1 MARRNR
7 RTHRRSQTAA
17 EGPDQAQLQ
26 SFYQGADAL
35 VEQQLDAAF
44 EHELRAAVHLVVSVE
59 GDRWSW

>member
-1 MARRNR
+1 M
-7 RTHRRSQTAA
+7 HHRSQTAA
-17 EGPDQAQLQ
+17 DGPDQARLH

>member
-7 RTHRRSQTAA
+7 RIRHRSQSAA
-17 EGPDQAQLQ
+17 EGPDQTQLR
-26 SFYQGADAL
+26 SFYQGSDAL
-35 VEQQLDAAF
+35 VEQQIDAAF